1 MMTGRLLRR
10 LCALVLAVCSIAAV
24 GAVPPQPLARGED
37 VLSSSGQPGQYGG
50 RLVVALRAEPKTLN
64 PVTAGDGPSRDV
76 IWRMAADLL
85 HINRVSQLTGPA
97 LAKSWKVSP
106 DGLRYTLKLRDGIRF
121 SDGHPFDAD
130 DVVFSFQV
138 YLDEKVN
145 SPQRDLLVVGGKAI
159 VVRKLDAHTVSFEL
173 AQPYAAAERL
183 FDSVAILPRHILQKP
198 YQEGRFAQMWTL
210 VTPAAEIAGLG
221 PFRLKEY
228 VAGQQ
233 LVLERNPY
241 YWKADRSRQRLPY
254 LDEVVFL
261 FVPSEDAQV
270 IRFQAGDTDVMSRMS
285 AENFA
290 VLERDQQA
298 RGYQVNDLGP
308 GLEYNFL
315 VFNLNSV
322 LPNES
327 PIAQRQG
334 WFKDV
339 RFRQAVSNAIDRAS
353 IIRLVYR
360 GRGTPLISQVSAA
373 NKLWANTAIA
383 PPQRSLEKAR
393 ELLKSAG
400 FSWDASGSLLD
411 SSGKPVEFTI
421 LSSASN
427 AQRTQIA
434 TIIQDDLKALGM
446 RVQVVPMEFR
456 AMLDRVLQ
464 THDYDAAVMA
474 LGGGD
479 VDPNPQINVWV
490 SSGSNHLWDLGASKP
505 ATAWEVEIDRLMR
518 QQLSTLKVKERK
530 RLYDRVQQLVAEN
543 LPLLCVVSP
552 NILVAA
558 KNRVGNFQPAI
569 LDHYTLWNADELFL
583 RSDISH

>member
-1 MMTGRLLRR
+1 M
-10 LCALVLAVCSIAAV
+10 
-24 GAVPPQPLARGED
+24 
-37 VLSSSGQPGQYGG
+37 
-50 RLVVALRAEPKTLN
+50 VALRSEPKTLN

-85 HINRVSQLTGPA
+85 HINRVSQLSEPA
-97 LAKSWKVSP
+97 VAKSWKASP

-121 SDGHPFDAD
+121 SDGHAFDAD

-138 YLDEKVN
+138 YLDQKLN
-145 SPQRDLLVVGGKAI
+145 SPQRDLLVVGGKPIA
-159 VVRKLDAHTVSFEL
+159 VRKLDSRTVSFEL

-183 FDSVAILPRHILQKP
+183 FDNVAMLPRHLLQKP
-198 YQEGRFAQMWTL
+198 YQEGRLGQMWTL
-210 VTPAAEIAGLG
+210 TTRPSEIAGLG

-241 YWKADRSRQRLPY
+241 YWKADGNRRRLPY
-254 LDEVVFL
+254 LDEIVFL
-261 FVPSEDAQV
+261 FVASEDAQV

-298 RGYQVNDLGP
+298 RGYQVQDLGP

-322 LPNES
+322 LPSDS
-327 PIAQRQG
+327 PTAQRQS

-339 RFRQAVSNAIDRAS
+339 RFRQAVSNAIDRAG

-360 GRGTPLISQVSAA
+360 GRGTPLASQVSAA
-373 NKLWANTAIA
+373 NKLWANTAIT
-383 PPQRSLEKAR
+383 PPQRSVEKSR
-393 ELLKSAG
+393 ELLKAAG
-400 FSWDASGSLLD
+400 FTWDGSGTLLD
-411 SSGKPVEFTI
+411 ASGKPVEFTI

-446 RVQVVPMEFR
+446 RVNVVPMDFR

-464 THDYDAAVMA
+464 THDFDAAVMA

-479 VDPNPQINVWV
+479 VDPNPQMNVWV
-490 SSGSNHLWDLGASKP
+490 LSGSNHVWNLGESKQ
-505 ATAWEVEIDRLMR
+505 ATAWETEIDKLMR
-518 QQLSTLKVKERK
+518 QQLSTLKVKDRK

-543 LPLLCVVSP
+543 LPLICVVSP

-558 KNRVGNFQPAI
+558 KNRVGNFKPAI
-569 LDHYTLWNADELFL
+569 LDHYTLWNADELYF
-583 RSDISH
+583 RQDATH